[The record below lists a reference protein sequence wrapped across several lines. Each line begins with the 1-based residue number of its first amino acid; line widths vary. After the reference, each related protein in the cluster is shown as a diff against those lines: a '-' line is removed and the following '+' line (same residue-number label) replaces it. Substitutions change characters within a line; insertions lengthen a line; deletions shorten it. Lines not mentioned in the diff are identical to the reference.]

1 MYFYACVLCLLY
13 SVIYLISQQDHHQKM
28 SFSFEIVLFLKLHF
42 FEYNECYNELFFF
55 HYKYDFLGLN
65 MTMWMEIETIET
77 LLQSLQLDKL
87 ITLFNE
93 NDIDLKLLMELS
105 ETELKTLLT
114 EINLSL
120 GKRYKI
126 AKRLQKIK
134 AGGKYAR
141 H

>member
-1 MYFYACVLCLLY
+1 
-13 SVIYLISQQDHHQKM
+13 
-28 SFSFEIVLFLKLHF
+28 
-42 FEYNECYNELFFF
+42 
-55 HYKYDFLGLN
+55 
-65 MTMWMEIETIET
+65 MWMEIETIET

-105 ETELKTLLT
+105 ETELKDLLT
-114 EINLSL
+114 EVNLSL
-120 GKRYKI
+120 GNRYKI